1 MCPGLQGKFAASL
14 LETLRPAH
22 GERRGLS
29 AFPGRKEGWDFTLV
43 LGRKTLPSLCCARCA
58 SKAPSATSPAPGEL
72 QWFSPGVLH
81 CGVTRSWVWQVSP
94 RGSAASAP
102 WLPQLEARVTREP
115 LCCQSHEGTVAWEL
129 PSSCLGATMAPGHR
143 LALPARESPDVSA
156 QVVSA
161 DPDGR
166 DGYQRGRLF
175 ASGFQAVVLLPGEI
189 CWGRLKAAKSW
200 VTSPL
205 PCPQCS

>member
-1 MCPGLQGKFAASL
+1 MCPGLQGRFAASL

-29 AFPGRKEGWDFTLV
+29 AFPRRKEGWDFTLV

-94 RGSAASAP
+94 CGSAASAP

-143 LALPARESPDVSA
+143 LALPARES
-156 QVVSA
+156 
-161 DPDGR
+161 
-166 DGYQRGRLF
+166 
-175 ASGFQAVVLLPGEI
+175 SGCFCRSGWEGWIPTGETLCVRLPG
-189 CWGRLKAAKSW
+189 CGAAARGDLLGAFQKQQN
-200 VTSPL
+200 L
-205 PCPQCS
+205 G